1 MFELHCKKDYSLCIH
16 YCNNLTMLKVS
27 YFGPH
32 NLSRVKYRNKDKVLQ
47 LKYAYKKNRK
57 RRKRENS
64 ICQFI
69 SSKLNGHFTTFLLW
83 FTSTKFNDRKIWFYW
98 TLLLNIIELK
108 LFLKRD
114 GACITSNLWQIWY
127 NSAGAH
133 GVPRSQVCAHLTPR
147 FPPYQH
153 QQNFFGAHV
162 QGEEARWV
170 YSSLIPSFAIVLCS
184 WKPHGH
190 VRLGSPEFFPH
201 PNLILFVT

>member
-1 MFELHCKKDYSLCIH
+1 MHTKKIE
-16 YCNNLTMLKVS
+16 KEE
-27 YFGPH
+27 
-32 NLSRVKYRNKDKVLQ
+32 KEK
-47 LKYAYKKNRK
+47 
-57 RRKRENS
+57 NS

-114 GACITSNLWQIWY
+114 GAYITSNLWQIWY
-127 NSAGAH
+127 NSAGAN

-162 QGEEARWV
+162 WEGGTFFKTFWSIFSPFQAILRNFSCQTPSPVKNWELTLL
-170 YSSLIPSFAIVLCS
+170 SLSNKKKDKIKKKITL
-184 WKPHGH
+184 
-190 VRLGSPEFFPH
+190 
-201 PNLILFVT
+201 T